1 MDVLSI
7 VNFWC
12 VASQTSNFTSR
23 CHQTSSLVADS
34 ENSLSKPAQSPKRK
48 INSDFL
54 ARAFI
59 VARSTSRTERFS
71 SAVLPSRYNPYRSM
85 SLTSGSKFGPYEI
98 QSPLGAGGMG
108 EVYSATQSS
117 LGRQVAIKVL
127 ASASALDP
135 ERLRRFEQ
143 EARAA
148 SALNHPNII
157 SIYDVGRDGAT
168 SYIAMELVD

>member
-1 MDVLSI
+1 M
-7 VNFWC
+7 
-12 VASQTSNFTSR
+12 A
-23 CHQTSSLVADS
+23 
-34 ENSLSKPAQSPKRK
+34 
-48 INSDFL
+48 
-54 ARAFI
+54 
-59 VARSTSRTERFS
+59 
-71 SAVLPSRYNPYRSM
+71 
-85 SLTSGSKFGPYEI
+85 LTSGSKLGPYEI

-135 ERLRRFEQ
+135 ERLRRFEE

-157 SIYDVGRDGAT
+157 SIYDVGRDYST
-168 SYIAMELVD
+168 SYIAIELDDSKTLRRLMEASPHR